1 MANKKSSTSKKS
13 SSSKTTKAAVQV
25 AKKVAKKN
33 PALFVVIVI
42 LVICLGIGGFFAYK
56 YVIEPRMANNNE
68 PTSSQ
73 RSTYVG
79 DSAAMDIN
87 FLELGNKYTGD
98 STFIKAGGHSLPTS
112 RP

>member
-13 SSSKTTKAAVQV
+13 SSSKTTKAAVKV

-33 PALFVVIVI
+33 PALFVVIII

-56 YVIEPRMANNNE
+56 YVIEPRMSAHGSE
-68 PTSSQ
+68 PESSQ

-79 DSAAMDIN
+79 PSN
-87 FLELGNKYTGD
+87 V
-98 STFIKAGGHSLPTS
+98 
-112 RP
+112 